1 MKRNKLIL
9 LSAFSLF
16 MVLPLASC
24 SCDEPT
30 PTPEPEPTPEPTPE
44 PDVEYSETAKI
55 TVSNPNMPST
65 SKVYNPEDVTIT
77 MDMAK
82 FEDQAYYNTQFMPST
97 GDVKIL
103 VVPVLIPGY
112 STIDIDNNG
121 TDDKNAVH
129 DDIEELFF
137 GDPEKNDRLKF
148 GSVKSFYEES
158 SYGKLNIT
166 GEVMDWFNVSSEL
179 GYTSA
184 TQISSDVTTEIM
196 GKAVEKYRSTQS
208 DGMQSFDTDDDGFID
223 AVWLVYSAPNYTN
236 GGPNLDDYNYWA
248 YTSWANQDSDG
259 NLESPVAN
267 VYGWASYDF
276 MYEGYETS
284 AIDSHTFN
292 HETGHFLG
300 LQDYYSTDGNA
311 AYSPLGKVDM
321 MDNNIIDHNS
331 YSKMLLGW
339 TKPYLVYGSGE
350 IDLKSMQNENAFI
363 VIQSDD
369 AEVTNEFNPFS
380 EYILIELYTNEGLN
394 EIDSYDKYEQ
404 VLAPQG
410 KGVRIYHINKSLYTI
425 TADDRNQIYTI
436 NPYDGEKLN
445 DGLVVPITNSRDADV
460 YNNVFGLD
468 NTVNLFDEIRFIESD
483 GKDTFSN
490 GGYQTLRK
498 FFKNGSTFKI
508 SNHANIF
515 QNGKLDNGKALSYE
529 VGVSYEN

>member
-1 MKRNKLIL
+1 
-9 LSAFSLF
+9 
-16 MVLPLASC
+16 
-24 SCDEPT
+24 
-30 PTPEPEPTPEPTPE
+30 
-44 PDVEYSETAKI
+44 
-55 TVSNPNMPST
+55 
-65 SKVYNPEDVTIT
+65 
-77 MDMAK
+77 
-82 FEDQAYYNTQFMPST
+82 
-97 GDVKIL
+97 
-103 VVPVLIPGY
+103 
-112 STIDIDNNG
+112 
-121 TDDKNAVH
+121 
-129 DDIEELFF
+129 
-137 GDPEKNDRLKF
+137 
-148 GSVKSFYEES
+148 
-158 SYGKLNIT
+158 
-166 GEVMDWFNVSSEL
+166 
-179 GYTSA
+179 
-184 TQISSDVTTEIM
+184 
-196 GKAVEKYRSTQS
+196 
-208 DGMQSFDTDDDGFID
+208 
-223 AVWLVYSAPNYTN
+223 
-236 GGPNLDDYNYWA
+236 
-248 YTSWANQDSDG
+248 
-259 NLESPVAN
+259 
-267 VYGWASYDF
+267 
-276 MYEGYETS
+276 
-284 AIDSHTFN
+284 
-292 HETGHFLG
+292 
-300 LQDYYSTDGNA
+300 
-311 AYSPLGKVDM
+311 